1 MSSTT
6 EGYPDN
12 NPKTVFGLAKLPMH
26 SVPAAAIRSL
36 AEALGDGVKKY
47 GLFNWRSKK
56 VSATVYY
63 AAAMRHL
70 TDWYDRT
77 DANDEA
83 PDSKI
88 HHLKHAMACLAII
101 LDTMG
106 TELMND
112 DRPPG
117 VPPQLDTNQILG
129 IPLCG
134 GKPPAPTE
142 ANGSFEVAIVRC
154 KCRALPLYNGETYAD
169 EYSHH
174 GVSGCSTSEISTTDI
189 RSTR

>member
-1 MSSTT
+1 MLLTT
-6 EGYPDN
+6 DSKARKQLQLWTFLMEYFPRTFLSVVEAARKGN
-12 NPKTVFGLAKLPMH
+12 EQHNPGEPLHWSREKSADQMNAAFNHLFDYGTGSKIDTDGARHLAK
-26 SVPAAAIRSL
+26 AIWRLSAQNEL
-36 AEALGDGVKKY
+36 DEEREAEPTRA
-47 GLFNWRSKK
+47 
-56 VSATVYY
+56 
-63 AAAMRHL
+63 
-70 TDWYDRT
+70 
-77 DANDEA
+77 E
-83 PDSKI
+83 I
-88 HHLKHAMACLAII
+88 MA
-101 LDTMG
+101 
-106 TELMND
+106 EV
-112 DRPPG
+112 RRG
-117 VPPQLDTNQILG
+117 VPPQSDTNQILG